1 MSGTLRVLPLG
12 GLGEIGKNMTV
23 LEYEERIVVVDTGL
37 RFPTADML
45 GIDLVLPD
53 FAYLRER
60 ADQIE
65 AIVITHGH
73 EDHLGALPWVIREL
87 RRELG
92 GADPTRPVVY
102 GGPLTIAMARSKL
115 DEHNLR
121 DVELHDVAAGEEIE
135 AGPFTLELI
144 HMTHSIPDSCA
155 VAATTELGTVLLTG
169 DYKFDQTPVDGGPA
183 DVARLAELGSDG
195 VLLLCGDST
204 NADRPGFS
212 PSERGVGPHLEE
224 VFARADGRIVVT
236 SFASNIHRVQ
246 QVVDAAA
253 ALGRKVALVGR
264 SMRKNVNIGRS
275 LGHIEV
281 PEGMLIQPHE
291 IEQFPDHRIV
301 VISTGSQGEP
311 LSALRR
317 MAYDDHRQ
325 VSLHEG
331 DTVVFSATPIPGN
344 ERAVNE
350 TIDRL
355 YHIGCEVIT
364 PREAPIHAS
373 GHGYAEELKLMLNL
387 VRPRYVMPIH
397 GDHKR
402 IRLHAELAE
411 AVGIDP
417 DRIFESEN
425 GLPLDITER
434 GASFASPVQSGMIF
448 VDGVNIGDP
457 ADVALRDRRMLSDDG
472 IFIVVATIS
481 EQTGESVVPPEVIFR
496 GVPFVEQGDD
506 LVADIRHAVED
517 SLSEAAREGI
527 REIDLLQEEL
537 HDDLATF
544 VYDRLRRRPMVL
556 PVVVE
561 V

>member
-1 MSGTLRVLPLG
+1 VSSSTLRVLPLG

-23 LEYEERIVVVDTGL
+23 LEYEGRIVVIDTGL

-60 ADQIE
+60 ADRIE

-92 GADPTRPVVY
+92 GESGPAVY
-102 GGPLTIAMARSKL
+102 GGPLTVAMARSKL
-115 DEHNLR
+115 DEHHLR
-121 DVELHDVAAGEEIE
+121 DVELHDVPTGEEVE

-155 VAATTELGTVLLTG
+155 VAATTDLGTVLLTG

-183 DVARLAELGSDG
+183 DVARLAELGSEG

-212 PSERGVGPHLEE
+212 PSERGVGPRLEE

-246 QVVDAAA
+246 QVVDAAG

-325 VSLHEG
+325 VSLHDG

-402 IRLHAELAE
+402 IRLHAALAE
-411 AVGIDP
+411 AVGIHP

-425 GLPLDITER
+425 GLPLDITES
-434 GASFASPVQSGMIF
+434 GASFATPVQSGMIF

-496 GVPFVEQGDD
+496 GVPFVEQGDE
-506 LVADIRHAVED
+506 LVADIRNAVEE
-517 SLSEAAREGI
+517 SLAKAAREGI

-537 HDDLATF
+537 HDGLASF